1 MKATKT
7 SPVSP
12 QLVKKEKKKDKK
24 TKAPLENVGE
34 PGDRDRD
41 TKKKNINMEVVSEWW
56 RPL

>member
-24 TKAPLENVGE
+24 TNAPLENVGE

-41 TKKKNINMEVVSEWW
+41 TKKKKNINLEVVSE
-56 RPL
+56 